1 MTSNANPNTNQ
12 SLVSNPVG
20 IKFQNGQSSINS
32 APTDGYLWFR
42 IYNNASDYQYSTGSY
57 NLSITQNLGSSQNS
71 QPDVWNGITNLF
83 INKWQDVSKKM
94 FQGMTCYGASDKS
107 DCTNLFKLIQAFLIA
122 YLMLLGMNFAIGA
135 VRMNQMELLLQV
147 GKVIVVAGLLNDN
160 TFNFFNLYL
169 FDLIFKATGE
179 IMGSV
184 LGVGGTLESALSNYF
199 QSIYGVMLSEIFQL
213 QLLALLGTGLSGLI
227 LFLIV
232 MLSLIFFLIPVCEF
246 IVVYILSTL
255 AVAVLLSLA
264 PIFLVAMLFD
274 VTRYLFDN
282 WLSFILRYIF
292 EPVIMFVGICFLS
305 QMFLIYIDYVLGY
318 SVCWK
323 CTMPFQLPFLD
334 VFFPFLALLKTV
346 PIFCIYWL
354 APWGYD
360 SLSYNFAMALG
371 NVVALFMIAFTALK
385 YGGVCSSICSKIF
398 GGGGGFGSAAAVSK
412 QFSSGMVQALEQA
425 KSKGGGKEEAKPQDP
440 APNRSGG
447 QESTPQDP
455 ASSGGGAGHA
465 PGGGSGGSIP
475 RPPIK

>member
-1 MTSNANPNTNQ
+1 
-12 SLVSNPVG
+12 
-20 IKFQNGQSSINS
+20 
-32 APTDGYLWFR
+32 
-42 IYNNASDYQYSTGSY
+42 
-57 NLSITQNLGSSQNS
+57 
-71 QPDVWNGITNLF
+71 
-83 INKWQDVSKKM
+83 
-94 FQGMTCYGASDKS
+94 
-107 DCTNLFKLIQAFLIA
+107 
-122 YLMLLGMNFAIGA
+122 
-135 VRMNQMELLLQV
+135 
-147 GKVIVVAGLLNDN
+147 
-160 TFNFFNLYL
+160 
-169 FDLIFKATGE
+169 
-179 IMGSV
+179 MGSV

-371 NVVALFMIAFTALK
+371 NVVALFMIAFTAIK

-398 GGGGGFGSAAAVSK
+398 GGEGGFGSAAAVSK